1 MVQAR
6 LERMETEA
14 RRVLRAASVY
24 GQVFWEGGVRA
35 LLGGAER
42 TAQVSEWLR
51 ELSAREVISQRPD
64 SKFPGEPEYA
74 FRHGLV
80 REAAYAM
87 LTEADR
93 ALGHRLAGEWLEK
106 AGEQEA
112 VVLAEH
118 MERGGDSARAVGW
131 YQKAASQ
138 ALGGNDLS
146 AAIARAERGLAALGA
161 ATGPG
166 VDEKMGELRLIQAE
180 AHRWRAEFPAAER
193 VALDAMAKVRRGTS
207 AWFEA
212 AEMLAFSSGSLGHH
226 EILLDLFDNVTKLD
240 AELIS
245 PSAPMIAVKQRLA
258 IQLLHAG
265 RTELCDRLLAWLDEV
280 SPPFEADDPAIAG
293 RVNALRALRVF
304 FGGNPGEYLSQSQRS
319 VESFERAGDMRNA
332 MQHRGSMGY
341 AALEIGLYDDAIKML
356 REVRVGAERMGLW
369 NIVGTALQNLGL
381 ALGCAGRFEEARHV
395 EAQAVKSFLVSG
407 NRRMHAAS
415 LYYLAWIRSMAN
427 DLRHAE
433 EECRQA
439 VEIASAAPAILTVR
453 AEGLGILATILLAK
467 KRPAEAL
474 VAAADAFGIL
484 EEMGGIDGGE
494 FLIRLVY
501 AEALDANG
509 RHEEAVVR
517 IRDTTERLHKLSVK
531 MTDPAIRNSFLE
543 NVQVNAR
550 ILQLAGKWQ

>member
-1 MVQAR
+1 
-6 LERMETEA
+6 METEA

-51 ELSAREVISQRPD
+51 ELTAREVISQRPD

-93 ALGHRLAGEWLEK
+93 SLGHRLAGEWLEK

-131 YQKAASQ
+131 YQKGAGQ

-193 VALDAMAKVRRGTS
+193 AAIEAMARLRRGTNP
-207 AWFEA
+207 WFDAVER
-212 AEMLAFSSGSLGHH
+212 LAFSSGSLGNLAT
-226 EILLDLFDNVTKLD
+226 LLDLHQNLDKLD
-240 AELIS
+240 DDKV
-245 PSAPMIAVKQRLA
+245 APTAAMIAAKQRLA
-258 IQLLHAG
+258 AMLLHVG
-265 RTELCDRLLAWLDEV
+265 RTELSDRLLAWLDEV
-280 SPPFEADDPAIAG
+280 APPFEAEDPAIAG
-293 RVNALRALRVF
+293 RVNSLRALRDL
-304 FGGNPGEYLSQSQRS
+304 FGGNPGEYLTQSRRC
-319 VESFERAGDMRNA
+319 VESFERVGDVRNA

-341 AALEIGLYDDAIKML
+341 AALEIGLYDEAIKML
-356 REVRVGAERMGLW
+356 REVRATAERMGLS
-369 NIVGTALQNLGL
+369 NIVATATQNLGL

-395 EAQAVKSFLVSG
+395 EAQAVKAFLGSG

-415 LYYLAWIRSMAN
+415 LYYLAWIRCMAN
-427 DLRHAE
+427 DLRNAE

-439 VEIASAAPAILTVR
+439 IEIASAAPPVLPVL
-453 AEGLGILATILLAK
+453 AEGLGILAVVLLAK
-467 KRPAEAL
+467 KRPSEAL
-474 VAAADAFGIL
+474 TAAEDAMRIL
-484 EEMGGIDGGE
+484 DEMGGIDGGE
-494 FLIRLVY
+494 FLIRLVH
-501 AEALDANG
+501 AEALEANG
-509 RHEEAVVR
+509 RHDEAVAG
-517 IRDTTERLHKLSVK
+517 IKDTTERLHKLSGK
-531 MTDPAIRNSFLE
+531 MTDPAIRNTFLE
-543 NVQVNAR
+543 KVQVNAR
-550 ILQLAGKWQ
+550 ILELAGKWL